1 MTVSSV
7 KKAWFRDG
15 NPLTWNGG
23 AEMLS
28 NRTVACALAIVLVVA
43 MAPVIIDA
51 QGAVQLKYYYPVGVS
66 GPLNKLMT
74 GMVKDFNG
82 AHPDIKV
89 EPVFAGN
96 YVEAMAKAMTGV
108 MGGNPP
114 DVAVLDTPELFSL
127 LDRDA
132 IIPLD
137 DMIAQSGGKAW
148 LDDFYSAFLLNA
160 RAKGHVW
167 SIPWQR
173 STPIFYYN
181 KDLFQRAGLDPTKPP
196 KNWTELVA
204 YAQKLTIRDSGGQVK
219 QWGVQIPAVDTSPWI
234 IQGFIMEAGGD
245 FADPNGK
252 WVKFNS
258 PQAVRALQFILDL
271 QNKYKVHPPGASSEA
286 FWDQTSQDFIQQKV
300 AMMYLSTGAMTF
312 IRKNA
317 TFQWG
322 AAFMPAD
329 KRYGA
334 PTGGGSFYVFKKIPP
349 DHTKAAWTFIRW
361 MTEPAT
367 AARWTIGT
375 GYVPIRKSELSLPA
389 FRDYLQQAPQALTA
403 TEQLRYAGEQMTV
416 HEVDRVG
423 LTLVTAVQ
431 AAQTG
436 RLSAKAALDQA
447 QREATAILSQY
458 K

>member
-1 MTVSSV
+1 MFLKRAVGLVLAATAGVALLPAFV
-7 KKAWFRDG
+7 
-15 NPLTWNGG
+15 G
-23 AEMLS
+23 AQS
-28 NRTVACALAIVLVVA
+28 AVA
-43 MAPVIIDA
+43 
-51 QGAVQLKYYYPVGVS
+51 LKYYYPVGVS

-74 GMVKDFNG
+74 AMVADFNTS
-82 AHPDIKV
+82 HPAIKV

-96 YVEAMAKAMTGV
+96 YVEAMAKDMTGV
-108 MGGNPP
+108 SGGNPP

-137 DMIAQSGGKAW
+137 SFIAQSGGQAW
-148 LDDFYSAFLLNA
+148 LADFYDAFLKNA
-160 RAKGHVW
+160 RANGHIY

-181 KDLFQRAGLDPTKPP
+181 KDLFSKAGLDPNRPP
-196 KNWTELVA
+196 KNWPELVQ
-204 YAQKLTIRDSGGQVK
+204 YAQKLTIRDSSGQVT

-234 IQGFIMEAGGD
+234 FQGFIIEAGGE
-245 FADPNGK
+245 FFDPNGK

-258 PQAVRALQFILDL
+258 SQAIRALQFILDL
-271 QNKYKVHPPGASSEA
+271 QNKYKVHPLGASSEA

-312 IRKNA
+312 IRKNV
-317 TFQWG
+317 TFKWG

-329 KRYGA
+329 KQYGA
-334 PTGGGSFYVFKKIPP
+334 PTGGGSFYIFKKIPP
-349 DHTKAAWTFIRW
+349 GHTQAAWTFIRW
-361 MTEPAT
+361 MTQPAQ

-375 GYVPIRKSELSLPA
+375 GYVPIRKSELALPA
-389 FRDYLQQAPQALTA
+389 FKEYLKIAPQALTA
-403 TEQLRYAGEQMTV
+403 TDQLRVAGEQMTI

-423 LTLVTAVQ
+423 LLLVTAVQ

-436 RLSAKAALDQA
+436 RLSAQAALDQA
-447 QREATAILSQY
+447 QRDAMEILSKY